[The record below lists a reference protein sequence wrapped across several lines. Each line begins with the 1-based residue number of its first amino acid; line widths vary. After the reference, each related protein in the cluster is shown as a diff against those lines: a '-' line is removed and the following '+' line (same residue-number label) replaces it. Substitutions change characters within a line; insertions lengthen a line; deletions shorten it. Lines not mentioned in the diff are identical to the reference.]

1 MDSAAERGLSPLKKS
16 QNPEKPINSSKA
28 PGMPVKRVGGREGG
42 GAEAGGEIRVCFWVL
57 NKSLVESEGRK
68 EGEDSRSHTTTAQ
81 FLSFLSVGFV
91 PFSLLLNNWWE
102 LWWWH

>member
-57 NKSLVESEGRK
+57 NKSLVKSEGRRGL
-68 EGEDSRSHTTTAQ
+68 EVTQ
-81 FLSFLSVGFV
+81 LLLLSFLVLVLGLF
-91 PFSLLLNNWWE
+91 PSLCC
-102 LWWWH
+102 

>member
-57 NKSLVESEGRK
+57 NKSLVESEGRRGL
-68 EGEDSRSHTTTAQ
+68 EVTQ
-81 FLSFLSVGFV
+81 LLLLSFLVLVLGLF
-91 PFSLLLNNWWE
+91 PSLCC
-102 LWWWH
+102 